1 MKVLVACE
9 ESQRVCTE
17 FRKLGHEAY
26 SCDIE
31 PCSGAHP
38 EWHIKCDV
46 MRLINGY
53 CIFTTMDGKNH
64 YINDKWDMIIA
75 FPPCTYLTVTG
86 NRWFNVEK
94 YGEKAIQRQKDREAA
109 IEFFLKFANADCER
123 IVIENPIGVM
133 SSEYQKPNQIIH
145 PYMFGDPERKSTC
158 LWLKNLPCLI
168 PTNIVKP
175 NIIKY
180 KNGKGTDSPWHV
192 NTMSL
197 PPAERA
203 KARSKTFPGIAKAM
217 AQQWG
222 KELSE

>member
-17 FRKLGHEAY
+17 FRKLGHESY

-31 PCSGAHP
+31 PCSGGHP
-38 EWHIKCDV
+38 EWHIQDDV
-46 MRLINGY
+46 LPLLNGNCEFKTVNGDIHHLIG
-53 CIFTTMDGKNH
+53 
-64 YINDKWDMIIA
+64 KWDMIIA

-123 IVIENPIGVM
+123 IAIENPIGIM

-180 KNGKGTDSPWHV
+180 KNGNGTDSPWHV

-217 AQQWG
+217 AEQWG